1 MTRINCSNLL
11 LALTFAAGTTAFAAQ
26 QPQTMPQTTP
36 KPAPAAVTLI
46 GCVERAAAD
55 PTSGRQTQA
64 ALPAAYKLI
73 DAQAGGSSPVVDVRG
88 GRATPPPPPPST
100 PPRPTMVVEH
110 QYWMTA
116 PASIDLSKYQNQ
128 RVEVIGT
135 IGSVGQ
141 LGGRGKDATGQPVA
155 GTQPMSML
163 TITSLKVLSTECK

>member
-1 MTRINCSNLL
+1 MTRINCTNLL
-11 LALTFAAGTTAFAAQ
+11 LAFTFAAGTTAVAAQ
-26 QPQTMPQTTP
+26 QPPSTP
-36 KPAPAAVTLI
+36 KPATPAVTLI
-46 GCVERAAAD
+46 GCVDRATTD
-55 PTSGRQTQA
+55 PTAGRQTQA
-64 ALPAAYKLI
+64 ALPATYKLI
-73 DAQAGGSSPVVDVRG
+73 DAQAGGSSPVVDARG
-88 GRATPPPPPPST
+88 GRATPPPPPP
-100 PPRPTMVVEH
+100 PKPTMVVEH